1 MRRTRQPIVAA
12 IVATASAVGP
22 AAGQQPV
29 GAACGD
35 VLATLPLLGTAMQA
49 VTEESLRSQIAR
61 FTLPPGVTGTDI
73 FACLCGRDPARDFF
87 TVVEDMAVAGQEDLA
102 ACVETTNQE
111 AQGAVVV
118 VGPRPDAGADV
129 PDLPATDGSVGTD
142 RWAEYSDADLRALM
156 QLDPALLVA
165 SLDATAVDLRA
176 ELGQRLVDRWQE
188 AELDARLS
196 AADLRFVLEDVHA
209 GTASV
214 AMMDVLAQE
223 IDRRRAVQ
231 PTAVVRG
238 RLVGGGEPTIE
249 TSDRASTHFD
259 GWSDAAL
266 AGLML
271 LEATDAEALAGYPR
285 RVVAEE
291 LARRLLDRPS
301 PAGTAAEPTE
311 ATEGEAE
318 AEGTDDAPPV
328 EVVHGAPRE
337 APPPPLS
344 PARVVRTDVEGIA
357 PSDAADA
364 ALRLAD
370 CLETMAPAELT
381 PLLRSDPDGLIRH
394 CAQSE

>member
-1 MRRTRQPIVAA
+1 MRLPIVAVVV
-12 IVATASAVGP
+12 VAASAAGP

-73 FACLCGRDPARDFF
+73 FTCLCGRDPGRDFF
-87 TVVEDMAVAGQEDLA
+87 AVVEDMAAAGQEDLA

-118 VGPRPDAGADV
+118 VSPRPQVDADV
-129 PDLPATDGSVGTD
+129 PDLPAIEGSEGTD

-156 QLDPALLVA
+156 QLDPALLAA
-165 SLDATAVDLRA
+165 SLDATAADLRA
-176 ELGQRLVDRWQE
+176 ELGRRLVDRWHE
-188 AELDARLS
+188 DELEARLS

-223 IDRRRAVQ
+223 IDRRGAVQ

-238 RLVGGGEPTIE
+238 HLEGGSEPTIE

-271 LEATDAEALAGYPR
+271 LDAAGAEALAGYPR
-285 RVVAEE
+285 RTVAEE
-291 LARRLLDRPS
+291 LARRLLDRPL
-301 PAGTAAEPTE
+301 PVGIAAEPME
-311 ATEGEAE
+311 AAEGEAE
-318 AEGTDDAPPV
+318 SAGDPAPV
-328 EVVHGAPRE
+328 AVVHGAPRE

-344 PARVVRTDVEGIA
+344 PARVVRTDVEGVA
-357 PSDAADA
+357 SADTADA

-370 CLETMAPAELT
+370 CIEAMTPTELA
-381 PLLRSDPDGLIRH
+381 PLLRRDPDGLIRN
-394 CAQSE
+394 CAPSD